1 MRLKNKK
8 VFPPPK
14 TVERTLFL
22 LLLCIDTPMSVP
34 PAMRDA
40 SPSAQY
46 IGHRNFT

>member
-8 VFPPPK
+8 SVRPK
-14 TVERTLFL
+14 GMERTLFL
-22 LLLCIDTPMSVP
+22 LLLCIDAPMSVP